1 MGSCFGHATLEEIIA
16 CLSDLLGDLNDE
28 ECFIALGGDKL
39 AAAFLIENLE

>member
-28 ECFIALGGDKL
+28 EYIVALGGDKP
-39 AAAFLIENLE
+39 AAAFLIVNLE